1 MVRFNMKRFM
11 NTRIDLEQKLFN
23 YVLISILLFFLVSVN
38 INIEFLTQMIASIIG
53 FPNVYAE
60 AVLQKKNLITFKVKR
75 CFANN

>member
-38 INIEFLTQMIASIIG
+38 INIEFFTQMIASIID
-53 FPNVYAE
+53 FPNV
-60 AVLQKKNLITFKVKR
+60 
-75 CFANN
+75 